1 MKLLQTEAAAADQP
15 VVPSHLEDRALKRPR
30 YLEIEG
36 RRTAAGQQKERRES
50 RKAFHPFNLTVRRD
64 RLK

>member
-15 VVPSHLEDRALKRPR
+15 VIPPDLKDRSLKRPR

-36 RRTAAGQQKERRES
+36 RRTAAGQQKERRE
-50 RKAFHPFNLTVRRD
+50 RKKPFHPLSLRARRD
-64 RLK
+64 CPK